1 MYQGSK
7 VDERQGTGETR
18 IAWRKGRGWKLAI
31 SMEDDGLVK
40 SRRVRRW
47 ERFENRSRDEDE
59 DEAMSNE
66 EDNQGRQMIK
76 EEWMAIQK

>member
-1 MYQGSK
+1 M
-7 VDERQGTGETR
+7 
-18 IAWRKGRGWKLAI
+18 AI